1 MAYGIKFTTTYKDLL
16 NRVTEI
22 QFLKD
27 GFVGTPTVMEGT
39 AQPLKL
45 SFQSERFE
53 TVVGTAAEL
62 ELLSITDRQ
71 FLELYT
77 TNPKE

>member
-1 MAYGIKFTTTYKDLL
+1 MAYGIKFKSTYKDLL

-27 GFVGTPTVMEGT
+27 GYVGSPITMEGT
-39 AQPLKL
+39 SEPLKL

-53 TVVGTAAEL
+53 TIVGTAAEL
-62 ELLSITDRQ
+62 ELMSLTDRQ

>member
-16 NRVTEI
+16 NRDTEI

-27 GFVGTPTVMEGT
+27 GYVGTPIIMEGT

-45 SFQSERFE
+45 SFQGERFE

-62 ELLSITDRQ
+62 ELMSVTDRQ